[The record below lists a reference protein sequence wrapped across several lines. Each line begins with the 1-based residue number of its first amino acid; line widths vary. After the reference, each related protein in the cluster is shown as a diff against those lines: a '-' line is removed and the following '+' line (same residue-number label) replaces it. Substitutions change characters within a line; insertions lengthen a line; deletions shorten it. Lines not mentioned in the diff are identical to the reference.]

1 MNSSHSLPATAKTQH
16 LATLAGIIAPALF
29 VGVFVLEGWLRSG
42 YNSQAMFVS
51 ELSLGPRGWIQI
63 ANFIIFAL
71 LLFAFSW
78 RVAGIL
84 KGGVAAKAGPLL
96 LAAVAACCLLAGIFI
111 TDPGTIFTAQKSLH
125 GIIHGIFGAV
135 VFLIMPICCFVFLRR
150 FWNDPQWQGI
160 RFWTLGAA
168 IVVAAAV
175 ILLTI
180 ATKVPIA
187 QNALA
192 EWRGLIQRAAIIPYM
207 AWLFIFAWSARRFS

>member
-1 MNSSHSLPATAKTQH
+1 MNASSLDPTTPKIYQFG
-16 LATLAGIIAPALF
+16 TLAGIIAPVLF

-42 YNSQAMFVS
+42 YNSQTMFVS

-71 LLFAFSW
+71 LLFVFAW
-78 RVAGIL
+78 RTAGML
-84 KGGVAAKAGPLL
+84 KGGVAAKTGPLL
-96 LAAVAACCLLAGIFI
+96 LAAVATCCLLSGIFV

-135 VFLIMPICCFVFLRR
+135 VFLIMPICCFMFMRR

-180 ATKVPIA
+180 ATKVPLG

-192 EWRGLIQRAAIIPYM
+192 EWRGFIQRAAIIPYM
-207 AWLFIFAWSARRFS
+207 AWLFIFALAARRSS